1 MSSRSAAIA
10 QASRPNK
17 TAKNARRKDAI
28 TITITIRPRS
38 VRRGVLTH
46 MAPPIA
52 AVGGHSVQDNIK
64 IECIKYTLLCA
75 GLFIWAPVLV
85 WLSLDSGFRELWEY
99 RAGPHMKERLFDALF
114 IFFLVFGL
122 LSMLGACAI
131 VATYLRI
138 KDLRVP
144 SLHLIMVLSV
154 ADFFFA
160 LKYVLTGA
168 LVLGGHFNVQ
178 DDWWY
183 SIESKRPARSSAE
196 RYGGRPSS

>member
-1 MSSRSAAIA
+1 
-10 QASRPNK
+10 
-17 TAKNARRKDAI
+17 
-28 TITITIRPRS
+28 
-38 VRRGVLTH
+38 

-168 LVLGGHFNVQ
+168 LVLGGHYNVQ

-183 SIESKRPARSSAE
+183 SIEPKRPARSIK
-196 RYGGRPSS
+196 PSHRTLWRKAKY

>member
-1 MSSRSAAIA
+1 
-10 QASRPNK
+10 
-17 TAKNARRKDAI
+17 
-28 TITITIRPRS
+28 
-38 VRRGVLTH
+38 

-168 LVLGGHFNVQ
+168 LVLGGHYNVQ

-183 SIESKRPARSSAE
+183 SIEPKRPARRQNIFVSSAMYPKE
-196 RYGGRPSS
+196 GAAALNSDRSFLLARYIHPFLLFVPRTTSRP